1 MSFLSRLFKRDAASE
16 PLIDAV
22 YFDTDGVTRREPDG
36 RMTYLEWRELREVA
50 LMNRRAADGLPSP
63 RLILTGVSGGILADL
78 HIDGADRLVK
88 RIAGMS
94 GYDHEA
100 FLDAISRTDPLR
112 IVFWRP
118 PGMPARPLVTNMGVE
133 VGSNSRTP
141 ARAPAPPVA
150 RLREPAPVEMGAI
163 RLDIAPTRATAAAYA
178 ADTVQLMQEIH
189 RIRMDGSVASLK
201 HVDAVLQGW
210 RQHGLK
216 VDRMS
221 KSIYAL
227 ACYAG
232 EVVLREAKGQWGE
245 PLDDDPEDFDDL
257 FLSVYLDDDR
267 QWNPIALC
275 IRAVQEGP
283 SVSVLRS
290 AATLLGYPPA
300 SQSQASLS
308 ANGQAQ

>member
-1 MSFLSRLFKRDAASE
+1 MSFLSRLFKRDVAHE

-22 YFDTDGVTRREPDG
+22 YFDADGVTRRVPNG

-63 RLILTGVSGGILADL
+63 RLILTGASGGILVDL
-78 HIDGADRLVK
+78 HVDGADRLVK
-88 RIAGMS
+88 RIAGKS

-100 FLDAISRTDPLR
+100 FMEAISRTDPLR

-118 PGMPARPLVTNMGVE
+118 PGMPPRPARTTLGVE
-133 VGSNSRTP
+133 AGSNALAP
-141 ARAPAPPVA
+141 APAPPVA
-150 RLREPAPVEMGAI
+150 RPREPAPAEMGAI

-178 ADTVQLMQEIH
+178 ADTVQLMREIH
-189 RIRMDGSVASLK
+189 KIEMDGSVASLK
-201 HVDAVLQGW
+201 HIDAVLQGW
-210 RQHGLK
+210 RKHGMK

-232 EVVLREAKGQWGE
+232 EVVLREAAGQWGE
-245 PLDDDPEDFDDL
+245 PLNDDPEDFDDL
-257 FLSVYLDDDR
+257 FLAVHLDDDR
-267 QWNPIALC
+267 EWNPIALC

-290 AATLLGYPPA
+290 AATLLGYRLA
-300 SQSQASLS
+300 SQSQAGLAS
-308 ANGQAQ
+308 NG

>member
-1 MSFLSRLFKRDAASE
+1 MSFLSRLFKRDAAAD

-63 RLILTGVSGGILADL
+63 RLILTGASGGILADL

-100 FLDAISRTDPLR
+100 FLEAISRTDPLR

-118 PGMPARPLVTNMGVE
+118 PGMPARAATTTNMGVE

-141 ARAPAPPVA
+141 APPVA
-150 RLREPAPVEMGAI
+150 RPREPAPVEMGAI

-189 RIRMDGSVASLK
+189 QVRMDGSVASLK
-201 HVDAVLQGW
+201 HIDAVLQGW
-210 RQHGLK
+210 RKHGLK

-221 KSIYAL
+221 KSLYAL

-232 EVVLREAKGQWGE
+232 EVVLREAPGQWGE

-275 IRAVQEGP
+275 IRAMQEGP
-283 SVSVLRS
+283 GVSVLRS
-290 AATLLGYPPA
+290 AATLLGHQLA
-300 SQSQASLS
+300 SQAQASPS
-308 ANGQAQ
+308 TNEQAP